1 MGIDIQLLQVEV
13 LQSMVECR
21 VVDDDRVVVGE
32 GKKGT
37 GRERSSGHTRGR

>member
-32 GKKGT
+32 
-37 GRERSSGHTRGR
+37 ERYGEGEK